1 MEVIMITL
9 KARAVKLYF
18 KGENFTKGVLKIN
31 E

>member
-18 KGENFTKGVLKIN
+18 KGENFTKGGVKDK
-31 E
+31 